1 MNPETIV
8 QAQVVAYNN
17 RDIEAF
23 AACHAEDVELY
34 NFGKSLPFVVG
45 NPRLKEV
52 YGDVFENSPTLHA
65 EIINRIVFDNKV
77 IDHEVVTG
85 RKGIDRLE
93 IIAIYEVE
101 NDLISKAHFI
111 RK

>member
-1 MNPETIV
+1 MNPEAVV

-23 AACHAEDVELY
+23 AACHSDNVEL
-34 NFGKSLPFVVG
+34 FSFSERTPFVVG
-45 NPRLKEV
+45 KEKLIEV
-52 YGDVFENSPTLHA
+52 YREIFQNSPSLHT
-65 EIINRIVFDNKV
+65 EIINRIVMGNKV

-85 RKGIDRLE
+85 RKGIDQLE
-93 IIAIYEVE
+93 IIAIFEVE
-101 NDLISKAHFI
+101 NNLIAKAHFI